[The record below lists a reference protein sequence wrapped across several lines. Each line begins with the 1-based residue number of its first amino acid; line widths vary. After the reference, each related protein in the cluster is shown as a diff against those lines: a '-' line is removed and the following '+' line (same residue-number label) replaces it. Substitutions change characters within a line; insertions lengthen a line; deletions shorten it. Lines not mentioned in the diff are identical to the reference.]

1 MNYASAAPTM
11 RQMIKYEYSSDDDD
25 NEYFYILV
33 VGLILLRFLFQRESP
48 LKGILLIVA

>member
-11 RQMIKYEYSSDDDD
+11 RPMIKYEYSSDDDD
-25 NEYFYILV
+25 DENFYIYVV

-48 LKGILLIVA
+48 LI